1 MYNALVNGLAKVIYK
16 TLGNLLKKVVANNKR
31 DWHER
36 LNEALWAYCTTFR
49 TATQE
54 TPFSL
59 VHGIKAVLLLERQI
73 PLLQM
78 EVQEGLTN

>member
-49 TATQE
+49 TATQV
-54 TPFSL
+54 TRF
-59 VHGIKAVLLLERQI
+59 
-73 PLLQM
+73 
-78 EVQEGLTN
+78 